1 MLNIWVGQNPW
12 APARRLRG
20 AKINIS
26 KLEKMFKSWKWVVEN
41 KDDTFKVIKIRW
53 QQIGLR
59 WNFPWR
65 LSRIWDLITHFN
77 DLVNDFA
84 SLLFEIFFVNDVR
97 KKAVFSSIIWTN
109 LRYARLWDP
118 RLWFQG
124 FISRTC
130 TKATLLREAWLLE
143 LVSFLIIFQFNL
155 IALSASP
162 VWFVWLLFLLQ
173 KSGSTTNKCLY
184 L

>member
-1 MLNIWVGQNPW
+1 MIL
-12 APARRLRG
+12 L
-20 AKINIS
+20 KSS
-26 KLEKMFKSWKWVVEN
+26 KLDDSKSVFDEIFHEDCLEYETWLH
-41 KDDTFKVIKIRW
+41 ILMI
-53 QQIGLR
+53 
-59 WNFPWR
+59 
-65 LSRIWDLITHFN
+65 LSMI
-77 DLVNDFA
+77 
-84 SLLFEIFFVNDVR
+84 SLLYFLKFFFVNDVR